1 MLMTHNYIDQSGAT
15 AYAAP
20 EIEIYE
26 MPAEGGFLGS
36 GDFGDAGE
44 TGSLG
49 YDATENDMDI

>member
-26 MPAEGGFLGS
+26 MPAEGGF
-36 GDFGDAGE
+36 AGRVE
-44 TGSLG
+44 EVGISQWGTDEDEL
-49 YDATENDMDI
+49 TF

>member
-26 MPAEGGFLGS
+26 MPAEGGFGPSNGGLDNIS
-36 GDFGDAGE
+36 GDDVQDE
-44 TGSLG
+44 TNSW
-49 YDATENDMDI
+49 DF